1 MELTYRQEGNYLI
14 PNLYLDQP
22 QEVPGKYGLLRKRFL
37 KEHRS
42 GTYAGLLLNGTLQ
55 AHLLEI
61 DRIAHEQVEQTMDA
75 MAKAEDVTEALKAK
89 DQLSW
94 VARMNSIKQR
104 AEKVVF
110 RELIYV

>member
-1 MELTYRQEGNYLI
+1 MELTYRLEGNYLI

-22 QEVPGKYGLLRKRFL
+22 QEAPGKYGLLRKRFL
-37 KEHRS
+37 KEHQR
-42 GTYAGLLLNGTLQ
+42 GIYTGMLLNGTPQ
-55 AHLLEI
+55 GHLLEI
-61 DRIAHEQVEQTMDA
+61 DRVAREQVEQTMDA
-75 MAKAEDVTEALKAK
+75 MAKTEGVTEALKAR
-89 DQLSW
+89 DQMAW

>member
-22 QEVPGKYGLLRKRFL
+22 QEAPGKYGLLRKRFL
-37 KEHRS
+37 KEHQR
-42 GTYAGLLLNGTLQ
+42 GIYTGMLLNGTLQ
-55 AHLLEI
+55 GHLLEI
-61 DRIAHEQVEQTMDA
+61 DQVAHEQVEQMMDA
-75 MAKAEDVTEALKAK
+75 MAKAEGVTEALKAT
-89 DQLSW
+89 DQLTW

-104 AEKVVF
+104 AEEMVF